1 MRGRLFA
8 GHALFR
14 DDLDPLSGFDCVGGP
29 KPVEQTEALDG
40 MIEAGHVV
48 LGHGLDRIPGPDRHN
63 LQPQGPGLL
72 NLRDAEAA
80 E

>member
-29 KPVEQTEALDG
+29 KPVEQAEPIER
-40 MIEAGHVV
+40 MIEAGHAV
-48 LGHGLDRIPGPDRHN
+48 LGNGLDRIPGADRHD
-63 LQPQGPGLL
+63 LQP
-72 NLRDAEAA
+72 
-80 E
+80 